1 MFDID
6 VAEVL
11 GDSGALAGHIEGYR
25 PRQQQQEMAEAVAR
39 ALEEYQ
45 TLICEAGTGTGK
57 TFAYLVPAILSG
69 KKVVI
74 STGTKN
80 LQDQLFHRD
89 LPVVRKALAV
99 PVGAALLKGRSNYL
113 CWYRLKLTEAEGQLA
128 SREMVDQLQRIRRWA
143 GSTQNGDIA
152 EVQAVSEEAPIWPYV
167 TSTADNCLGTECP
180 DLKEC
185 HVMRARREAQE
196 ADIVVINHHLLCA
209 DMVLQHGGFGEL
221 LPGANAYIIDE
232 AHQLLEV
239 ASNFFGQTL
248 SSRQLTELARDT
260 INEFHQSASDT
271 KALQTVAERL
281 EYAARD
287 LRLAMG
293 AKAQRMPWLV
303 AQQDEKL
310 ADQLA
315 YLRRVFDELIPLLE
329 ESAQRSKGLENCHER
344 ALVLLNKL
352 SLFDGK
358 LAEDNIYWLEVFSR
372 SFALNC
378 TPLDIAEPFQ
388 QRMQGERAAWVFT
401 SATLAVNGGFDHFSE
416 RLGLKAP
423 ASGCWQS
430 PFDYANHALLYVP
443 EGLPQPN
450 HPDYTRQ
457 IVEAA
462 LPVLEASEGRAFMLF
477 TSHRALKQAAE
488 ILEDEIDYPLLVQG
502 SLPRGELLERFRELG
517 NAVLLGTGSFWEGV
531 DVRGEAL
538 SCVIIDKLPFASP
551 DDPVL
556 TARLDAI
563 RKKGGNPF
571 MEHQVPTAVISLK
584 QGVGR
589 LIRDVDDFGVMM
601 LCDPRLI
608 DKPYG
613 RVFLD
618 SLPPMRR
625 TRKLELVTRFYKY
638 VKNQKKTDLVMAG
651 DAPAKL

>member
-6 VAEVL
+6 VAAVL
-11 GDSGALAGHIEGYR
+11 GDAGALADHIDGFR

-39 ALEEYQ
+39 AIDENQ

-99 PVGAALLKGRSNYL
+99 PVGVALLKGRANYL
-113 CWYRLKLTEAEGQLA
+113 CWYRLKLTESEGQLA

-143 GSTQNGDIA
+143 GSSHNGDIA
-152 EVQAVSEEAPIWPYV
+152 EVKAVSEDAPIWPYV
-167 TSTADNCLGTECP
+167 TSTTDNCLGNDCP
-180 DLKEC
+180 DFKEC
-185 HVMRARREAQE
+185 HVMKARREAQE

-248 SSRQLTELARDT
+248 SSRQLSELARDT
-260 INEFHQSASDT
+260 INEFHQTASDT

-293 AKAQRMPWLV
+293 SQAQRMPWLA

-310 ADQLA
+310 CDQLA

-329 ESAQRSKGLENCHER
+329 EGAQRSKGLENCHER
-344 ALVLLNKL
+344 AVALFHKL
-352 SLFDGK
+352 CLFDGE
-358 LAEDNIYWLEVFSR
+358 ASPDNIYWLEIFSR

-378 TPLDIAEPFQ
+378 TPLEIAEPFQ
-388 QRMQGERAAWVFT
+388 QRMQQERAAWVFT
-401 SATLAVNGGFDHFSE
+401 SATLAVNGGFEHFAD

-423 ASGCWQS
+423 MTGCWQS
-430 PFDYANHALLYVP
+430 PFDYPNHALLYVP
-443 EGLPQPN
+443 TDLPQPN
-450 HPDYTRQ
+450 HPDYTRK

-462 LPVLEASEGRAFMLF
+462 LPVLAASEGRAFMLF

-488 ILEDEIDYPLLVQG
+488 MLEGEIDYPLLVQG
-502 SLPRGELLERFRELG
+502 SLPRSELLQRFRELG

-538 SCVIIDKLPFASP
+538 SCVIIDKLPFATP

-563 RKKGGNPF
+563 RNKGGNPF
-571 MEHQVPTAVISLK
+571 MDHQVPTAVISLK
-584 QGVGR
+584 QGAGR
-589 LIRDVDDFGVMM
+589 LIRDVDDYGVMM

-625 TRKLELVTRFYKY
+625 TRKLELVQRFYNY
-638 VKNQKKTDLVMAG
+638 VKQQQDPGLGGQEASAG
-651 DAPAKL
+651 